1 LLSTS
6 AHARALSRSEEDE
19 DFTYIALDVLL
30 FLTDHVEADGLG
42 EGSALTDSHD
52 VADLDAERRGA
63 VGGERFVAL
72 FESVVLLDVVQVIA
86 SDDDSALHLGRND
99 DAPERS

>member
-1 LLSTS
+1 
-6 AHARALSRSEEDE
+6 
-19 DFTYIALDVLL
+19 
-30 FLTDHVEADGLG
+30 
-42 EGSALTDSHD
+42 
-52 VADLDAERRGA
+52 
-63 VGGERFVAL
+63 VAL

>member
-1 LLSTS
+1 MLTIQLAS
-6 AHARALSRSEEDE
+6 LVISRSEEDE

-30 FLTDHVEADGLG
+30 FLSDHVKADGLG

-52 VADLDAERRGA
+52 VTDLDAECGGT
-63 VGGERFVAL
+63 VGGERFMAL

-86 SDDDSALHLGRND
+86 SDDDSSLHLGRNH